1 MVAKRVRRDERPK
14 LINVKEKD
22 GRVLTEKNA
31 VCVTGIQYFE
41 ALFNVRE
48 KKSVMFTARPRM
60 RIRSFE
66 KAHPG
71 ITKYE
76 VDNFLNTLIASIAPG
91 LDRITTEHLMQ
102 ESSPDKMLAKVYI
115 VC

>member
-48 KKSVMFTARPRM
+48 N
-60 RIRSFE
+60 RSAE
-66 KAHPG
+66 IA
-71 ITKYE
+71 TKRVNINE
-76 VDNFLNTLIASIAPG
+76 GPQKNLSELH
-91 LDRITTEHLMQ
+91 TT
-102 ESSPDKMLAKVYI
+102 
-115 VC
+115 